1 MRDWLIEVLNI
12 PWVGVVVGVV
22 LFLIGLPITY
32 IFYLKGKTTTRLS
45 YAIYHNEVIAPK
57 AAEVSNLEVRYKGV
71 VVPRVTNTTIGI
83 WNSGTTTILGS
94 SIVASDPLRASILS
108 DGIILD
114 AVARGPSRAVIAPE
128 ISTDKSQRA
137 LNIDFDFLDEGDGF
151 IVSIAHS
158 GELHA
163 VGMDGT
169 IRGLPKGIVRQKSR
183 TPTLK
188 GAFGYT
194 SIVVGVLSVSQ
205 LASTTIAINANVSG
219 LLREALNAGVFITIA
234 IGAAIAP
241 SWLWKRRLRKI
252 PTAVSRVVEAQGLTA
267 ADDYRPIFLFKSP

>member
-1 MRDWLIEVLNI
+1 MQDWLVEVLNI
-12 PWVGVVVGVV
+12 PWVGVLVGVA

-32 IFYLKGKTTTRLS
+32 IFYLKSKTTTRLS

-57 AAEVSNLEVRYKGV
+57 AAETSNLEVRYKGV

-83 WNSGTTTILGS
+83 WNSGTTTILGT
-94 SIVASDPLRASILS
+94 SIVAADPLRASILS

-114 AVARGPSRAVIAPE
+114 AVARNPSRPVIAPV
-128 ISTDKSQRA
+128 ISADKFQQA

-151 IVSIAHS
+151 LVAIAHS

-169 IRGLPKGIVRQKSR
+169 IRGLPKGIVRHKSR

-188 GAFGYT
+188 AAFGYAT
-194 SIVVGVLSVSQ
+194 IVVAVLSASQ
-205 LASTTIAINANVSG
+205 LAFMKIAYSANMSDLARE
-219 LLREALNAGVFITIA
+219 LLNVGVFIIIA
-234 IGAAIAP
+234 LVAAIAP
-241 SWLWKRRLRKI
+241 SWLWKRRLSKI
-252 PTAVSRVVEAQGLTA
+252 PAAVSRVVDAQGLTA
-267 ADDYRPIFLFKSP
+267 AEDYRPIFLFRFP